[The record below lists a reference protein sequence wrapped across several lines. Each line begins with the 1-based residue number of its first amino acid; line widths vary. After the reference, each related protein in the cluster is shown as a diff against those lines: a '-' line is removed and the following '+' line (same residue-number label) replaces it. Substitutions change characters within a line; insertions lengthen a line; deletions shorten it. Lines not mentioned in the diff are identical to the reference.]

1 MIEIILLVSSVL
13 FIFALKLFGR
23 PSTAHRANTF
33 AMLAMALAVFSA
45 FNFDFSNYDSAF
57 YITIVVSGILGALI
71 SKRVQMTQ
79 MPELVGLFNG
89 VGGGASGAIAYVEL
103 SKSTLPLSDYFVAI
117 FSMVIGM
124 FTFSGSVVAVL
135 KLRGKLNGDYST
147 IATIFTAFLPPLL
160 LLPGIWDTLILERW
174 GINILILEYFILL
187 SIIGG
192 IVRVAVIGG
201 ADMPV
206 VIAFLN
212 SLSGIAAMSAG
223 FIVNSIILIIAGAL
237 VGASGIILTL
247 LMCSAMNRTILQVLK
262 GGFGTSTV
270 NNEYEK
276 DPISTSPED
285 VAIQL
290 SYAESVVI
298 VPGYG
303 MAVAQAQA
311 AVKELTNTL
320 KEKSIEVKFA
330 IHPVAGR
337 MPGHMNVLLAEVD
350 IDFEDMY
357 TLEDINSEF
366 SSTDVVIV
374 LGANDVVNP
383 LARTDENSPIY
394 GMPILDVDLAKQVI
408 VIKRSMSPGYAGI
421 ANPLFINDNAK
432 MLFADAKEGLEN
444 IIKSFELV

>member
-45 FNFDFSNYDSAF
+45 FNFDFSNYDPAF
-57 YITIVVSGILGALI
+57 YITIVVSGLLGVLI

-89 VGGGASGAIAYVEL
+89 FGGGASGAIAYVEL

-117 FSMVIGM
+117 FSMVIGV
-124 FTFSGSVVAVL
+124 FTFSGSIIAVL
-135 KLRGKLNGDYST
+135 KLRGKLNNVNTT
-147 IATIFTAFLPPLL
+147 IANIFSAFLPPLI
-160 LLPGIWDTLILERW
+160 LLPAIWEEMEILS
-174 GINILILEYFILL
+174 LEYFMLL
-187 SIIGG
+187 SLIAGII
-192 IVRVAVIGG
+192 RVAVIGG

-223 FIVNSIILIIAGAL
+223 FIVNSIILIVAGAL

-247 LMCSAMNRTILQVLK
+247 LMCAAMNRTLLDVLK
-262 GGFGTSTV
+262 GGFGGAAI

-320 KEKSIEVKFA
+320 KDKNIEVKFA

-350 IDFEDMY
+350 IDYEDMY

>member
-45 FNFDFSNYDSAF
+45 FNFDFSNYDPAF
-57 YITIVVSGILGALI
+57 YTTVVVSGLLGVLI

-89 VGGGASGAIAYVEL
+89 FGGGASGAIAYVEL

-117 FSMVIGM
+117 FSMVIGV
-124 FTFSGSVVAVL
+124 FTFSGSIIAVL
-135 KLRGKLNGDYST
+135 KLRGKLNNVNTT
-147 IATIFTAFLPPLL
+147 IANIFSAFLPPLI
-160 LLPGIWDTLILERW
+160 LLPAIWEEMEILS
-174 GINILILEYFILL
+174 LEYFMLL
-187 SIIGG
+187 SLIAGII
-192 IVRVAVIGG
+192 RVAVIGG

-223 FIVNSIILIIAGAL
+223 FIVNSIILIVAGAL

-247 LMCSAMNRTILQVLK
+247 LMCAAMNRTLLDVLK
-262 GGFGTSTV
+262 GGFGGAAI
-270 NNEYEK
+270 NNEYDK

-320 KEKSIEVKFA
+320 KDKNIEVKFA

-350 IDFEDMY
+350 IDYEDMY

>member
-89 VGGGASGAIAYVEL
+89 FGGGASGAIAYVEL

-147 IATIFTAFLPPLL
+147 IATIFTVFLPPLL

-320 KEKSIEVKFA
+320 KDKNIEVKFA

-350 IDFEDMY
+350 IDYEDMF

-383 LARTDENSPIY
+383 LARTDEDSPIY

-421 ANPLFINDNAK
+421 ANPLFVNDNAK